1 MVYNVL
7 VMNNLL
13 TLAHVIANKN
23 KKAIRRVTDNYECA
37 FEYIFIKLV
46 KASGKTVSALSEDE
60 LEKYHEATDSA
71 YNSIADYLE
80 YLCD

>member
-13 TLAHVIANKN
+13 TLAHTIANKN
-23 KKAIRRVTDNYECA
+23 KKTIWRVTDNYECA

-71 YNSIADYLE
+71 YNSITDYLE